1 VGVSHSGSAAR
12 IPALPVSGPAGGL
25 QSGVLSARGVR
36 QQRRL
41 GSGVQAADA
50 AENQIGL
57 SLEDLKSV
65 Y

>member
-1 VGVSHSGSAAR
+1 
-12 IPALPVSGPAGGL
+12 
-25 QSGVLSARGVR
+25 VLSARGVR